1 MSDAPLAATARAA
14 PSPYAWFLGSIGS
27 WALASSMNQVVF
39 TWLVVGEL
47 RASAQWVG
55 VAQMCLVLPT
65 LGLVLFGGLL
75 ADRVELR
82 RLVTWLH
89 VAAAATASALAV
101 AIASGH
107 MALSLLIVFALA
119 WGTIQAFVAPARD
132 AQVSNVAT
140 GNLLRAITGVTL
152 VQFTGS
158 AAGSRLGGIAE
169 PLGSAAALTLQ
180 AGILLAGL
188 LAVRRLPAG
197 GRSPA
202 HDHGAGALA
211 ALKSGLVEVA
221 QSPRLLPV
229 ALLVAANGIFFMGPF
244 QVLCPL
250 LVRDVYNGGAR
261 ELALQ
266 WMVLSLGAMAG
277 SLAVLL
283 RGGLRRQGRG
293 FLAALIG
300 VSGCLFAIAASP
312 PFWAFVAIVFAW
324 GVLHSLFF
332 NTSRALFQQDASST
346 NRGRVLSVHALGFLG
361 MAPLS
366 NLACGFLARAI
377 GPAAGCALAGAAMLA
392 VVAAALLTSAEVRRM
407 IAGES
412 ACVES

>member
-1 MSDAPLAATARAA
+1 MSDAPLADTVRAT

-82 RLVTWLH
+82 RMVAWLH
-89 VAAAATASALAV
+89 VLAATAASALAV
-101 AIASGH
+101 AIAAGYL
-107 MALSLLIVFALA
+107 ALPLLIAFALV
-119 WGTIQAFVAPARD
+119 WGAIQAFVAPARD

-140 GNLLRAITGVTL
+140 GDLLRAITGVTL
-152 VQFTGS
+152 VQFTAS
-158 AAGSRLGGIAE
+158 AIGSRLGGVAGS
-169 PLGSAAALTLQ
+169 LGSATALTLE

-188 LAVRRLPAG
+188 LAVRQLPRGA
-197 GRSPA
+197 RALA
-202 HDHGAGALA
+202 HDRGDGALA

-221 QSPRLLPV
+221 RSPRLLPV
-229 ALLVAANGIFFMGPF
+229 ALLVTANGLLFMGPF
-244 QVLCPL
+244 QVLGPL
-250 LVRDVYNGGAR
+250 LIRDVYRGGAR

-266 WMVLSLGAMAG
+266 WMVLALGAMAG

-283 RGGLRRQGRG
+283 RGGLRRQGRV
-293 FLAALIG
+293 LLVALIG
-300 VSGCLFAIAASP
+300 VAACLFAIAATP
-312 PFWAFVAIVFAW
+312 PFWAFAAIVFAW

-332 NTSRALFQQDASST
+332 NTSRALFQRDASPA
-346 NRGRVLSVHALGFLG
+346 NRGRVLAVHALGFLG

-366 NLACGFLARAI
+366 NLLCGFLARAV
-377 GPAAGCALAGAAMLA
+377 GPAAGCAIAGATMLA
-392 VVAAALLTSAEVRRM
+392 VVALALMRSAEVRRM
-407 IAGES
+407 ITGET
-412 ACVES
+412 ACAES

>member
-1 MSDAPLAATARAA
+1 MSDAPIAATARAA
-14 PSPYAWFLGSIGS
+14 ASPYAWFLGSVGS
-27 WALASSMNQVVF
+27 WALAGSMNQVIF
-39 TWLVVGEL
+39 SWLVVGEL

-55 VAQMCLVLPT
+55 VAQMCLALPT

-82 RLVTWLH
+82 RLVAWLH
-89 VAAAATASALAV
+89 VAAAAITAALAA
-101 AIASGH
+101 AIAADH
-107 MALSLLIVFALA
+107 LALSLLLAFAIA

-140 GNLLRAITGVTL
+140 GNLLRAITGATL
-152 VQFTGS
+152 VQFAAS

-169 PLGSAAALTLQ
+169 PLGSAAALTVQ

-188 LAVRRLPAG
+188 LAVRQLPAHTRPTARG
-197 GRSPA
+197 
-202 HDHGAGALA
+202 DGAGTLA
-211 ALKSGLVEVA
+211 ALRSGLVEVA

-229 ALLVAANGIFFMGPF
+229 ALLVAANGLFFMGPF
-244 QVLCPL
+244 QVLGPL
-250 LVRDVYNGGAR
+250 LIRDVYRGGAR

-283 RGGLRRQGRG
+283 RGGLRRQGRA
-293 FLAALIG
+293 FLAALVG
-300 VSGCLFAIAASP
+300 VCACLFAIAASP
-312 PFWAFVAIVFAW
+312 PFWSFVGIVFAW

-332 NTSRALFQQDASST
+332 NTSRALFQENASSA
-346 NRGRVLSVHALGFLG
+346 NRARVLSVHSLGFLG
-361 MAPLS
+361 MTPLS
-366 NLACGFLARAI
+366 NLGCGLLARAF
-377 GPAAGCALAGAAMLA
+377 GPAAGCAIAGAAMLA

-407 IAGES
+407 ITGES

>member
-1 MSDAPLAATARAA
+1 
-14 PSPYAWFLGSIGS
+14 
-27 WALASSMNQVVF
+27 MNQVIF

-55 VAQMCLVLPT
+55 AAQMALTLPT

-82 RLVTWLH
+82 RLVAWLH
-89 VAAAATASALAV
+89 VAAATITAALAV
-101 AIASGH
+101 AIATDHLAVSI
-107 MALSLLIVFALA
+107 LIAFALA
-119 WGTIQAFVAPARD
+119 WGTIGAFIAPARD

-152 VQFTGS
+152 VQFTAS

-169 PLGSAAALTLQ
+169 PLGSATALTLQ
-180 AGILLAGL
+180 AGILLVGL
-188 LAVRRLPAG
+188 LAVRQLPAG
-197 GRSPA
+197 RRAPA
-202 HDHGAGALA
+202 QDHGAGALA

-221 QSPRLLPV
+221 RSPRLLPV
-229 ALLVAANGIFFMGPF
+229 ALLVTANGLFFMGPF
-244 QVLCPL
+244 QVLGPL
-250 LVRDVYNGGAR
+250 LIRDVYKGGAR

-277 SLAVLL
+277 SFAVLL
-283 RGGLRRQGRG
+283 RGGLRRQGR
-293 FLAALIG
+293 ALLVALVG
-300 VSGCLFAIAASP
+300 VCACLFAIAATP

-332 NTSRALFQQDASST
+332 NTSRALFQENASSA
-346 NRGRVLSVHALGFLG
+346 NRARVLSVHSLGFLG
-361 MAPLS
+361 MTPIS
-366 NLACGFLARAI
+366 NLACGLLARAF
-377 GPAAGCALAGAAMLA
+377 GPAIGCAIAGAAMLA
-392 VVAAALLTSAEVRRM
+392 VVATALLSSAEVRRM
-407 IAGES
+407 ITGES